1 MIRQGDCAHLA
12 QPPHLLSG
20 LFCGVQPA
28 FISHGWDATVAG
40 KYIVYGTVLK
50 AFAGYKPQLFNVR
63 EPSPSPSLLPSD
75 GDSLPVCSLTSHVV
89 NVEEWRKWISFWAT
103 TKR

>member
-40 KYIVYGTVLK
+40 KYIVFGTVLK

-63 EPSPSPSLLPSD
+63 EPSLSPSLLPSD
-75 GDSLPVCSLTSHVV
+75 GDSLPVCSLTSHVE
-89 NVEEWRKWISFWAT
+89 NVEEMEEMD
-103 TKR
+103 